1 MPARYRMAGLALIAD
16 PAKLR
21 HFATQP

>member
-21 HFATQP
+21 HFTTQP